1 MPDGL
6 LSGEYTA
13 LAVTSMVLVVAPDPG
28 FRRSIEFALE
38 AEGYGVDSRAR
49 LSDGTTSPAA
59 SLVCCA
65 VIDEDGTEDGADAWK
80 FLWHFP
86 KPIVLLVD
94 KPWSLP
100 EPDGMKVLVKPLL
113 GNALVEAVRHVVARS
128 MAAN

>member
-1 MPDGL
+1 MFGGL
-6 LSGEYTA
+6 SSGEFTT
-13 LAVTSMVLVVAPDPG
+13 LAATSMVLVVAPDAG

-38 AEGYGVDSRAR
+38 AEGYGVASRAH
-49 LSDGTTSPAA
+49 LPTETTSPAA
-59 SLVCCA
+59 LLVCCA
-65 VIDEDGTEDGADAWK
+65 VIDEDAISEGTDAWK

-128 MAAN
+128 IAAI

>member
-6 LSGEYTA
+6 PSGEYAA

-38 AEGYGVDSRAR
+38 AEGYGVESRAK
-49 LSDGTTSPAA
+49 LSSATTSPAA
-59 SLVCCA
+59 SLACCA
-65 VIDEDGTEDGADAWK
+65 VIDENGTEDVADAWK

-113 GNALVEAVRHVVARS
+113 GDALVEAVRHVVARS
-128 MAAN
+128 KVAN

>member
-1 MPDGL
+1 MPDGPP
-6 LSGEYTA
+6 SGEYIA

-38 AEGYGVDSRAR
+38 AEGYGVDSRAQ

-65 VIDEDGTEDGADAWK
+65 VIDEDATEGGADAWK

-94 KPWSLP
+94 RPWSLP

>member
-1 MPDGL
+1 MPNGPP
-6 LSGEYTA
+6 SGEYTA

-65 VIDEDGTEDGADAWK
+65 VIDEDATEGGADAWK
-80 FLWHFP
+80 FLWRFP

-94 KPWSLP
+94 RPWSLP

-128 MAAN
+128 IAAI